1 MEVKINWIAT
11 IQAYI
16 TGIIII
22 LIKLLYLD
30 VLFFMFNNLVNL
42 VTCTRTSSFGV
53 VNRVSKTINQGPY
66 VATMRKYTT
75 TNYNKERKR
84 VAEMLANDLKE
95 LFLHS
100 LNKYPVLY
108 VETNN
113 FVYENVLL
121 KLKSDGLIRFES
133 GKKYKAPQI
142 VEKIRIMNWG
152 SVVRCFWNLKALKRV
167 FRMET
172 ICKYRLERVDV

>member
-1 MEVKINWIAT
+1 MEVKISWIAT

-30 VLFFMFNNLVNL
+30 VPFFMFNSLVNL
-42 VTCTRTSSFGV
+42 VTCTRTSNFGMV
-53 VNRVSKTINQGPY
+53 HRFSKTINQGPY
-66 VATMRKYTT
+66 VAIMRKYTT
-75 TNYNKERKR
+75 IDYNKERKK
-84 VAEMLANDLKE
+84 VAEMLAKDLRE
-95 LFLHS
+95 LFLNS

-113 FVYENVLL
+113 FVYENILL
-121 KLKSDGLIRFES
+121 KLKSDGLIKFEAS
-133 GKKYKAPQI
+133 KRYKAPQI

-152 SVVRCFWNLKALKRV
+152 SVVRCFWNLKELKRL

-172 ICKYRLERVDV
+172 ICKYRLERIDV